1 MIMLIT
7 IINNDFIIAIL
18 RICNINNFFL
28 IFMTIFD
35 GDSVIKETV
44 TKEEVFRWSWVILA
58 AMRFSADR

>member
-1 MIMLIT
+1 MLIT

-44 TKEEVFRWSWVILA
+44 TKEEVFRWS
-58 AMRFSADR
+58 